1 MLRIILILL
10 FSVLATKEKYIII
23 FSNSAQASQLERLP
37 EKRPSN
43 LFNYEESLKSIH
55 DIIEKEGGKK
65 IGNLKKNKITNGENL
80 SKFLSRVGFSAN
92 ESKKII
98 SSIKSQKQSLDLFR
112 KIPANLLVKYSLPNK
127 NLGGS
132 LEFRFKKNKDIYV
145 WQNHNNDYVSKITKR
160 PTARNISFDE
170 GIIKTSLY
178 NSSKK
183 LKMPEKTFVEM
194 ISILGFAVDFQRDIR
209 IGDKFEILYTKET
222 DLIDNKIINTS
233 PIEYVSITLTG
244 KNLSYYRFKTP
255 EGYVG
260 YFDENGFSSKK
271 TLMKTPLNGARL
283 SSGYGSRK
291 HPILGYTKMHRGLDF
306 AAPKGTPVFAAGDGV
321 VEFSGWNGSYGKY
334 IRIRHNGNYKTAYAH
349 LMKTKKRKFQKVSQG
364 EVIGFVG
371 STGRSTGP
379 HLHYE
384 VLFSGRQVNPMRIK
398 LPSGK
403 NVPKKYLSQYK
414 NHVLNIKSKIYLAT
428 LSKENK
434 NSLAFSKIKDNK
446 NKIN

>member
-10 FSVLATKEKYIII
+10 LSVLATKEKYIIF
-23 FSNSAQASQLERLP
+23 FSNTAQASQLEMLP

-65 IGNLKKNKITNGENL
+65 IGNLKTNKITNGENL
-80 SKFLSRVGFSAN
+80 SKFLSRVGFSSN
-92 ESKKII
+92 ESIKII
-98 SSIKSQKQSLDLFR
+98 SSIKSQKQSLDIFR

-145 WQNHNNDYVSKITKR
+145 WQNHNNDYIAKITKR

-209 IGDKFEILYTKET
+209 IGDKFEILYIKET
-222 DLIDNKIINTS
+222 DLIDNKIINTY

-403 NVPKKYLSQYK
+403 NVPKRYLSQYK
-414 NHVLNIKSKIYLAT
+414 NHVLNIKSKVYLAT

-434 NSLAFSKIKDNK
+434 NSLAFSKVKYNK